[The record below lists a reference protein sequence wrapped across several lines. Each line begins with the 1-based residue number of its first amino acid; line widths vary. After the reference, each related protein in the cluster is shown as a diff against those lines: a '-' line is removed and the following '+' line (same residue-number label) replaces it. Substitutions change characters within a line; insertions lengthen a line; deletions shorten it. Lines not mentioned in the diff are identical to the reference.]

1 MDCNHNQQK
10 KEQFKLHNQIH
21 DLNGIS
27 YSLAWSNNS
36 PWKTY
41 YRRFTLKRLKKYIIG
56 QYLQNLFFDE
66 IIDLNFPCRIM
77 IYGVQK
83 DIDFSVI
90 KTGFKNNDY
99 SFIVFSEIFEIKKE
113 NIRFELQNLKKIPIR
128 LTNNNHH
135 LQLQLYKKDNNI
147 GITLPMIQILKN

>member
-1 MDCNHNQQK
+1 
-10 KEQFKLHNQIH
+10 
-21 DLNGIS
+21 
-27 YSLAWSNNS
+27 
-36 PWKTY
+36 
-41 YRRFTLKRLKKYIIG
+41 
-56 QYLQNLFFDE
+56 
-66 IIDLNFPCRIM
+66 M
-77 IYGVQK
+77 IAQK

-90 KTGFKNNDY
+90 NTGFENNDY
-99 SFIVFSEIFEIKKE
+99 SFMVFSEIFEIKKE